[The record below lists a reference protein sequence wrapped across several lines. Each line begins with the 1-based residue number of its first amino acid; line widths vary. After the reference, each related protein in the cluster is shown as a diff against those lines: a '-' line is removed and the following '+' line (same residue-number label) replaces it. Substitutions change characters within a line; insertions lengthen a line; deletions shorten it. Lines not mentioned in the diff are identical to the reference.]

1 MENDKSLEQLFEEA
15 TLSDEEMAEAQ
26 GGALLLTRDAATRVI
41 NASTLT
47 RERLSIADLTA
58 HFDKGL
64 GDIGY
69 VLRPDRDVGH

>member
-41 NASTLT
+41 NASTLVKQ
-47 RERLSIADLTA
+47 LSIADLTA